1 MNLPDFSKHVGLNQ
15 LRQSMG
21 TELISWNS
29 GEEWKSINIDKILVT
44 TGIEITP
51 DEIETA
57 DDGTLEYAGRKVAVY
72 IRDIRAQYVPIDST
86 REKLPRFHVA
96 DCDTLRDMRRSN
108 RYERY
113 VVTSRTDGKF
123 IVNFLQ
129 DQVEE
134 AERRL
139 YVCKNCLDRL
149 NYNGY
154 RRRGNAGR
162 DAIRDYFDLSAFF
175 EKYDSQ
181 ITRAPTHTDITA
193 PLNTYSPNWN
203 QISHRY
209 KETRNW
215 ECEECG
221 VNLGDKRK
229 FLHVHHINGQKYD
242 NNDKN
247 LLSLCIRCHANKPQ
261 HHQIRSD
268 PDYKE
273 YMQMSRHQGRDGF
286 NSDRYN
292 DR

>member
-15 LRQSMG
+15 LRQNMG
-21 TELISWNS
+21 AELISWNS

-51 DEIETA
+51 DEIEPA

-86 REKLPRFHVA
+86 REQLPRFHVA

-108 RYERY
+108 RYEKY

-123 IVNFLQ
+123 IVNFLH

-154 RRRGNAGR
+154 RRRGYSGR
-162 DAIRDYFDLSAFF
+162 NAIRDYFYLRAFF

-181 ITRAPTHTDITA
+181 ITREPTHTDITA
-193 PLNTYSPNWN
+193 PVNTYPPNWE
-203 QISHRY
+203 QISYRY
-209 KETRNW
+209 KEKRNW
-215 ECEECG
+215 KCEECG
-221 VNLGDKRK
+221 VNLRDERK
-229 FLHVHHINGQKYD
+229 FLHVHHINGQK
-242 NNDKN
+242 NDSNEKN
-247 LLSLCIRCHANKPQ
+247 FLALCIGCHANKPQ
-261 HHQIRSD
+261 HHQLRSD
-268 PDYKE
+268 PDYRE
-273 YMQMSRHQGRDGF
+273 YMQIVQAPEQRRL
-286 NSDRYN
+286 
-292 DR
+292 